1 VFIRAP
7 PYWFAHL
14 EGIAFSGVKFDKGV
28 FFMSAKTSAPT
39 VRTSPRSKIDTRKLV
54 TLAMLSAIAYVVMW
68 VCKGLPSVMG
78 FMDFDFKHVVICI
91 GGFLYGPSAA
101 ACMTLVV
108 AFIEMIT
115 VGSSQV
121 FGFIMNVLGTASFCC
136 TASFVYQRMRTKRGA
151 VLGLALGMCTTIAVM
166 LLWNY
171 FMIPL
176 YMEGIT
182 REAVVGLM
190 LPTILPFNLA
200 KSGMNAGAT
209 LLLYKPVVTTLRRA
223 NLVPP
228 SESGEQGG
236 KFSAGFLLFSVVVL
250 ATFVMLALVLLKI
263 L

>member
-1 VFIRAP
+1 MPAN
-7 PYWFAHL
+7 
-14 EGIAFSGVKFDKGV
+14 
-28 FFMSAKTSAPT
+28 TTTPT
-39 VRTSPRSKIDTRKLV
+39 VHTPARSKIDTKTLV

-68 VCKGLPSVMG
+68 LSKSLPSVMG
-78 FMDFDFKHVVICI
+78 FMDFDFKHVIICI
-91 GGFLYGPSAA
+91 GGFLYGPMAA
-101 ACMTLVV
+101 AGMTLVV
-108 AFIEMIT
+108 SFIEMIT

-136 TASFVYQRMRTKRGA
+136 TASYVYQRMRTKRGA
-151 VLGLALGMCTTIAVM
+151 VIGLALAIVCATSVM

-176 YMEGIT
+176 YMTGVT

-200 KSGMNAGAT
+200 KTGMNAGAT
-209 LLLYKPVVTTLRRA
+209 LLLYKPVVTTLRKA

-228 SESGEQGG
+228 SQAQEQGK
-236 KFSAGFLLFSVVVL
+236 KFSVGFLLFSLAVL

-263 L
+263 I